1 MSVEGVSD
9 TVRCHGL
16 WVWSVYVT
24 CNSHGLGWGVVTR
37 FSCEG
42 CGAFIACV
50 TAMIGSCYSCFTISC
65 LDYRLRTAI
74 THVIN

>member
-1 MSVEGVSD
+1 MVCESCHFMSYVRVMDRADVNVS
-9 TVRCHGL
+9 
-16 WVWSVYVT
+16 T
-24 CNSHGLGWGVVTR
+24 CK

-50 TAMIGSCYSCFTISC
+50 TAMIGSCYSRFTISC
-65 LDYRLRTAI
+65 PDYRLHTAI